1 MTIILGIETSCDETS
16 IAILKN
22 GNQILS
28 NIIST
33 QINVHKKF
41 GGVVPEIASRM
52 HTEKIHFLL
61 DSAFKEANLNY
72 SDLSSIAV
80 TYGPGLEGSLL
91 IGLSLA
97 KTLAYLLKVPLIGVN
112 HLMGHI
118 YANFLNHHVPKFPF
132 IVLIVSGGHTQLV
145 LVKDYLEFIIL
156 GSTKDDA
163 AGEAF
168 DKVAK
173 YLGLPYPGGP
183 IIEKMAKEGNPMAF
197 PFPIGLK
204 NDGLDFS
211 FSGLKTAVIQKIN
224 NLKKQGINFSINDVA
239 ASFQK
244 AVIDA
249 LLLKSLRA
257 LKQYKITNFALSG
270 GVAANKTLR
279 DYFINELANNGV
291 QVFMP
296 EIKFATDNA
305 AMIAAAGFVLFD
317 NKKFADFSLK
327 VKPNLSLW

>member
-16 IAILKN
+16 IAILKD

-28 NIIST
+28 NIVST
-33 QINVHKKF
+33 QINVHKRF

-61 DSAFKEANLNY
+61 ESAFKEANLNY

-145 LVKDYLEFIIL
+145 LVKDYLEFVIL

-183 IIEKMAKEGNPMAF
+183 IIEKMAKEGNPRAF

-204 NDGLDFS
+204 NEGLDFS

-224 NLKKQGINFSINDVA
+224 NLKKQAINFSINDVA

-279 DYFINELANNGV
+279 DFFINELMNNGV

-296 EIKFATDNA
+296 ETKFATDNA

-317 NKKFADFSLK
+317 NKKFANFSLK
-327 VKPNLSLW
+327 VKPNLSLC